1 MSKEYSFNLETT
13 STNKPIALE
22 KQLYAAFVVKGDP
35 EEITKLKEH
44 ILEETSL
51 RLCYQHKD
59 SRYLKVSPATEK
71 DNF

>member
-1 MSKEYSFNLETT
+1 MVEEYSFKPETT
-13 STNKPIALE
+13 TQTNPPLE
-22 KQLYAAFVVKGDP
+22 KQIYAAFVVKGDP

-51 RLCYQHKD
+51 RLIYQRKD